1 MSEPSKHPLKKG
13 IPLENYRKFSEDGY
27 TIAETARALDVSP
40 QCVYSQTKR
49 YNLFFRRKDNRGGRR
64 QIKNG

>member
-1 MSEPSKHPLKKG
+1 MNELNKHPLKKG

-40 QCVYSQTKR
+40 QCVYSQAKR